1 MGLFDTVVVECDLPK
16 DAPKWL
22 KDSPVFQTYDLG
34 RMMGDYAITQDRELV
49 VRGSCIDQIVR
60 DMLQVPESCI
70 TSVPIKYKRKK
81 IELFTSNLRGLK
93 GGVPYTDGGHD
104 AVDIT
109 YRIWIYDGKVGPIKQ
124 IHCNVRKAC
133 PFADF

>member
-22 KDSPVFQTYDLG
+22 KDNPVFQTYDLG

-60 DMLQVPESCI
+60 DMLQVPESCV

-81 IELFTSNLRGLK
+81 IELSTSNLRGLK
-93 GGVPYTDGGHD
+93 NGVSYTDGGDD
-104 AVDIT
+104 AINIT
-109 YRIWIYDGKVGPIKQ
+109 YRVWIYDGKVGPIREVSRIEKPALPMS
-124 IHCNVRKAC
+124 K
-133 PFADF
+133 F